1 MTVIIAGYMLV
12 DEDERDAY
20 VEAHFDLVT
29 RARAFDGCIDLAI
42 TADTVDPRRV
52 NTLEVWD
59 SAEALDAWREQ
70 ANPPDTHIEP
80 GDVQM
85 RRFDAQDGGP
95 LF

>member
-12 DEDERDAY
+12 DEDERDGY
-20 VEAHFDLVT
+20 VDAHSDLVT
-29 RARAFDGCIDLAI
+29 RARAFDGCVDLAI

-59 SAEALDAWREQ
+59 SAEVLDAWREQ
-70 ANPPDTHIEP
+70 ANPPETGIEP
-80 GDVQM
+80 AEVEV

>member
-1 MTVIIAGYMLV
+1 MMVIIAGHMLV

-20 VEAHFDLVT
+20 VDAHSDLVT

-59 SAEALDAWREQ
+59 SAEALDAWRAQ
-70 ANPPDTHIEP
+70 ANPPDTGVEHA
-80 GDVQM
+80 DLQV

>member
-1 MTVIIAGYMLV
+1 MMVIIAGYVLLE
-12 DEDERDAY
+12 EDERDAY
-20 VEAHFDLVT
+20 VEAHSDLVT
-29 RARAFDGCIDLAI
+29 RARACDGCIDLAI
-42 TADTVDPRRV
+42 TADSVDPRRV

-70 ANPPDTHIEP
+70 ANPPDTGIEP
-80 GDVQM
+80 ADVQV

>member
-29 RARAFDGCIDLAI
+29 RARAFDGCVDLAI

-59 SAEALDAWREQ
+59 SAEVLDAWREQ
-70 ANPPDTHIEP
+70 ANPPETAIEP
-80 GDVQM
+80 AEVEV